1 MSAGSWSDLA
11 PRLISAAAMAAI
23 GFAAIWLGGAVFGAL
38 VAAMVGIVLWEIT
51 RMLLTRAAADDP
63 AVAVGMA
70 LPVAI
75 GLSGAIVV
83 FMVGYLGT
91 LMLIFVQ
98 ASLVLAGMLSLP
110 RERARFALYG
120 AWVILAGT
128 GLIVLR
134 VDAGLVATL
143 WLVSVVIATDVAGY
157 FAGRIIGGPK
167 FWPRI
172 SPKKTWAGTIAGW
185 IAAAIIGGAFATG
198 TANPL
203 LVGALSA
210 LLAFASQ
217 MGDAAESALKR
228 HTGVKDSSALIPGH
242 GGVFD
247 RFDALLGAS
256 LVMTV
261 IGILA

>member
-1 MSAGSWSDLA
+1 MSL
-11 PRLISAAAMAAI
+11 I
-23 GFAAIWLGGAVFGAL
+23 GFAAIWLGGAVFGAM
-38 VAAMVGIVLWEIT
+38 VAALVGLVLWEMT
-51 RMLLTRAAADDP
+51 RMLMAHIAGEEPDFNAGP
-63 AVAVGMA
+63 A

-75 GLSGAIVV
+75 GVSGAVVV
-83 FMVGYLGT
+83 FLVGYLGA
-91 LMLIFVQ
+91 LALVLVQ
-98 ASLVLAGMLSLP
+98 ASLVLAGMISLP
-110 RERARFALYG
+110 RDRVRFALYA
-120 AWVILAGT
+120 AWVIMAGT

-134 VDAGLVATL
+134 HQAGLLATF
-143 WLVSVVIATDVAGY
+143 WLVAIVIATDVAGY

-185 IAAAIIGGAFATG
+185 IAAAIIGAAFATG
-198 TANPL
+198 TASPWF
-203 LVGALSA
+203 VGAISA

-228 HTGVKDSSALIPGH
+228 YTGIKDSSNLIPGH

-247 RFDALLGAS
+247 RFDALLGAA

-261 IGILA
+261 IGIVA